1 MDCNMQA
8 LPVPHYLLEFS
19 QHHVHWVCYLS
30 ISSSAT
36 LFSSCPQAFPV
47 SGSSS
52 HVKIRGL
59 DHKEGWELKNQC
71 FQVVVLEKTLKRPL
85 NCKITPVKA
94 KGNQPWIFIEGLML
108 KLQYFGHLM
117 WRADSLSYII
127 ISKLIW
133 WSEWPSVL
141 VSWLYPNINFSL
153 WQEVVLQLGGR
164 GHQS

>member
-1 MDCNMQA
+1 MDCNMQG

-52 HVKIRGL
+52 HVWIRGL

-71 FQVVVLEKTLKRPL
+71 FQVVVLEKTLKSPL
-85 NCKITPVKA
+85 NCKITPVNA
-94 KGNQPWIFIEGLML
+94 KGNQLWIFIRRTDAEAPIFWPPDVKSWFTVIHHHL
-108 KLQYFGHLM
+108 KTHLVV
-117 WRADSLSYII
+117 RVTICASQLALS
-127 ISKLIW
+127 K
-133 WSEWPSVL
+133 
-141 VSWLYPNINFSL
+141 
-153 WQEVVLQLGGR
+153 
-164 GHQS
+164 H